1 MRARKESH
9 DRPQTLKQAK
19 KAFKARGPT
28 SVSDQERRRLERG
41 AQLLERASRIKEQEQ
56 RRKDQLRRKEEAS
69 VKDSLNPAQH
79 AQHPLLGTQRKLDK
93 FGYKSSQLHLGA
105 FLKNARPVV
114 VAAEEQRKQNISA
127 EPWDDDS
134 DSVDDNT
141 LLDIVDESSCQR
153 GKQGDVPAG
162 QQLPS
167 VPLSI
172 QHTSFLIGGND
183 LDHWDDFLE
192 SSTQLARELS
202 NEKPMPP
209 QKPAPCVFSSFGS
222 TDFDLSSE
230 DIEAL
235 DASLHDPEPPVPE
248 NAIRTADK
256 AKAILPPPPS
266 PPKHNFGGHGSENT
280 TIDPHDPSLRLY
292 DGNFK
297 TRPAPSP
304 FAKPM
309 LARDDDR
316 KLMPPPALP
325 RPKPLPKTAGVT
337 ASEVSPKQ
345 DSGISLADLESLAN
359 EDVQLTQYLGS

>member
-28 SVSDQERRRLERG
+28 SVSDEERRRLERG

-56 RRKDQLRRKEEAS
+56 RRKDQLRKREEAS
-69 VKDSLNPAQH
+69 VKDSLIPVQH
-79 AQHPLLGTQRKLDK
+79 QPPLLGTQRKLDK

-114 VAAEEQRKQNISA
+114 MGAGEQRKQNASA

-162 QQLPS
+162 QLLPS

-172 QHTSFLIGGND
+172 QHTSFPIGGD
-183 LDHWDDFLE
+183 DPDHWNDFLE

-202 NEKPMPP
+202 NEKPMPL
-209 QKPAPCVFSSFGS
+209 QKSAPCVFSSFGS

-235 DASLHDPEPPVPE
+235 DASLQEPGTPVPE
-248 NAIRTADK
+248 NASRTADK
-256 AKAILPPPPS
+256 AKAMLPPPPS
-266 PPKHNFGGHGSENT
+266 PHKHNFTGPGSENT
-280 TIDPHDPSLRLY
+280 TIDPPDPPLRLY
-292 DGNFK
+292 DSNNK

-304 FAKPM
+304 FAKPT

-325 RPKPLPKTAGVT
+325 RPKPLPKTAGLIGSKMT
-337 ASEVSPKQ
+337 PKQ
-345 DSGISLADLESLAN
+345 DSGITLADLESLAN
-359 EDVQLTQYLGS
+359 EDIQLTQYLGS